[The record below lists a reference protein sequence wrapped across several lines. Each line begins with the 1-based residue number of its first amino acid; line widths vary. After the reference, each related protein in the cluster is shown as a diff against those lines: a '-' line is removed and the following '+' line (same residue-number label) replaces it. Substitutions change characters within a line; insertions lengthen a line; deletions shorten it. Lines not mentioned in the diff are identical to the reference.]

1 MLDRVDVEEPN
12 INFRPLIKKKDDS
25 FAKLPNSD
33 VVTLNKLAKTGTS
46 SSKVIHYKADHGH
59 GAKTDALSISNAS
72 TNVRSAELDK

>member
-46 SSKVIHYKADHGH
+46 SSKVIHYKADHAH
-59 GAKTDALSISNAS
+59 AKTDALSISNAS